1 MADNSSHHRLCLMLA
16 FQTVVAHSKN
26 SEDLAEKTIEL
37 AKRMNEFCDLNLSKA
52 FPIFYAEAKEAP
64 RTETV
69 YNLDAECRLCCLG
82 QALPSFTTSKA
93 RTGS

>member
-1 MADNSSHHRLCLMLA
+1 VKENLHHRLCLMLA

-52 FPIFYAEAKEAP
+52 FPIDYAEAKEAP
-64 RTETV
+64 EAEKID
-69 YNLDAECRLCCLG
+69 NLDAES
-82 QALPSFTTSKA
+82 PK
-93 RTGS
+93 